1 MLSRGRG
8 KTVKEFPH
16 FSNLPFYW
24 CHRPT
29 MWWFWDSVDVLLTT
43 TTPDF
48 SSFHYGGRDKSGQDM
63 LYLGCAEKL
72 RPNDTELQQ
81 WCRASDQIELCGFAR
96 DSIFSFFC
104 SKHSVHSVF
113 FPKKAGETVGGVQGK
128 TELHVKFAELLS
140 TKFLFI
146 SRKRIRLPKMS
157 NFTTNSPHSLIPEPI
172 LWLAHAKQQQK
183 HFQMFSQGLQ
193 TLGFSVVQG
202 GWAVANAC
210 LQKHC
215 F

>member
-1 MLSRGRG
+1 MIRNCSSDA
-8 KTVKEFPH
+8 EH
-16 FSNLPFYW
+16 
-24 CHRPT
+24 PT
-29 MWWFWDSVDVLLTT
+29 K
-43 TTPDF
+43 
-48 SSFHYGGRDKSGQDM
+48 SSFVV
-63 LYLGCAEKL
+63 L
-72 RPNDTELQQ
+72 RET
-81 WCRASDQIELCGFAR
+81 AYSVSFAR
-96 DSIFSFFC
+96 
-104 SKHSVHSVF
+104 SVLSVEFF
-113 FPKKAGETVGGVQGK
+113 FPKKAGETVGSVQGQ

-146 SRKRIRLPKMS
+146 SRKRIRLPKMP
-157 NFTTNSPHSLIPEPI
+157 NFTPNSPHSLIPEPI
-172 LWLAHAKQQQK
+172 LWLAHELAPSKQQQK